1 MKKKIIVIGVAVLV
15 LLGGWFAIQK
25 SKTQNSAQQI
35 KTATATQKTF
45 TKSVQSSGKTKAD
58 TSAELKFQTSG
69 KLTWVGVKE
78 GDSVAAFQAIAGLD
92 PREVQKTLDKALRV
106 YSSQRN
112 DFEEMW
118 RVTYNGVQNPTTALT
133 DTAKRIL
140 QKNQWDL
147 DKAVLDVELKHL
159 ALEYATLITPI
170 AGIVAHID
178 TPVAGVNITPASAV
192 FEIVDP
198 SSLVFQANIDEVDIG
213 SLAVGQPASI
223 ALDAFPEAS
232 FSGKVSYISYISET
246 SAGGATVFPVKIA
259 FDEPQKIRI
268 GLNGDVTIQ
277 TAVKPDA
284 LVVPMEAIREQDSGK
299 FVYKKT
305 GTGYTLVPVST
316 GEQNDSEIVI
326 INGLSSGD
334 VVVTKG
340 FSYATK

>member
-1 MKKKIIVIGVAVLV
+1 MKKKIIIICVAVLV
-15 LLGGWFAIQK
+15 LLGGGVAIQN
-25 SKTQNSAQQI
+25 SKTQSSAQQI
-35 KTATATQKTF
+35 KTATVARVPF

-58 TSAELKFQTSG
+58 KSAELKFQTSG

-78 GDSVAAFQAIAGLD
+78 GDTVTAYQAIAGLD
-92 PREVQKTLDKALRV
+92 LREVQKTLDKALRD
-106 YSSQRN
+106 YSSERN

-118 RVTYNGVQNPTTALT
+118 RVTYNGVQNPNTALT

-140 QKNQWDL
+140 EKNQWDL

-159 ALEYATLITPI
+159 AVEYATLITPI

-178 TPVAGVNITPASAV
+178 TPVPGVNITPASAV

-213 SLAVGQPASI
+213 SLAMGQVARI
-223 ALDAFPEAS
+223 ALDAFPQAS

-259 FDEPQKIRI
+259 FDEPQKLRI
-268 GLNGDVTIQ
+268 GLNGDVSIE
-277 TAVKPDA
+277 TAAVPDA
-284 LVVPMEAIREQDSGK
+284 LVVPIEAIREQDAGK

-305 GTGYTLVPVST
+305 GAGYTLVPVSV
-316 GEQNDSEIVI
+316 GEQNDTEIVI
-326 INGLSSGD
+326 TQGLSERD
-334 VVVTKG
+334 VIITKG
-340 FSYATK
+340 FSYVAK